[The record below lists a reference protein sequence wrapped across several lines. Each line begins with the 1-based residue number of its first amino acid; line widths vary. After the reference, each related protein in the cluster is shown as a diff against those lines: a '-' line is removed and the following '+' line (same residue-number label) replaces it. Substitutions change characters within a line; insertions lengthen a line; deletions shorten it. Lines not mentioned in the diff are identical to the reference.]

1 MKKVILATVSL
12 VLGVILLAG
21 CQSSEGSSGKGANK
35 DWPEKLTVVTM
46 PDENNPEAG
55 GKNDA
60 FQKAMSEYI
69 GIPVEQMEGG
79 DYAVGIEAMKNEQ
92 LDVLLVSPMSY
103 FQAKQRVD
111 IEPLVTT
118 SSVGAEV
125 YKTVFVTKKD
135 NKEINEL
142 KDLKGKNFAFVD
154 PASSSGYMFPK
165 YTLVKEL
172 ELDPNKVEEPNYFF
186 ETVAYSGK
194 HDSSLMG
201 VVKGDYEA
209 AAVAGQ
215 VIAMMDKAE
224 LVDKDELKVI
234 AETDEIPNPSFV
246 VRKDLPEDLKKKIK
260 EFYLQYEDEKFFEAF
275 YQDKTVRYVEAKES
289 DYDTVKDMIETL
301 GIKGE

>member
-1 MKKVILATVSL
+1 MKKM
-12 VLGVILLAG
+12 VLGAVVLLLSVAIFAG
-21 CQSSEGSSGKGANK
+21 CQKTEGSQPKNTNE
-35 DWPEKLTVVTM
+35 WPDKLTVVTM
-46 PDENNPEAG
+46 PDENNPDAG
-55 GKNDA
+55 AKNEN
-60 FQKAMSEYI
+60 FVKAMSEYLEM
-69 GIPVEQMEGG
+69 PVEQLEGG
-79 DYAVGIEAMKNEQ
+79 DYAVGIEAMKNKK